1 MSYHR
6 IPLTSSR
13 ARAGHQGGELEPLR
27 AARVTCTALELISI
41 DRTRT
46 VTALQ
51 QGIGCRHFDVL
62 SLPGDLDFY
71 VDDEGAING
80 SPLNLPLTI
89 IAHILGTPAV
99 LFGTAIALGCNPDT
113 GDSTS
118 LTDQQLAALTTA
130 ASSTPT
136 PDVLDRL
143 TISLAPLPHIIDM
156 LRTL

>member
-1 MSYHR
+1 MSHHR
-6 IPLTSSR
+6 TPHTTT
-13 ARAGHQGGELEPLR
+13 APTVATLR
-27 AARVTCTALELISI
+27 AVRITGTTLEVISI

-51 QGIGCRHFDVL
+51 QGIGCRNFDVL
-62 SLPGDLDFY
+62 SLPDDIDLY

-89 IAHILGTPAV
+89 IAHTLGTPAV
-99 LFGTAIALGCNPDT
+99 LFGTAIALGCNPHT

-118 LTDQQLAALTTA
+118 LTDHQLHQLTTA

-136 PDVLDRL
+136 PDVIDRL
-143 TISLAPLPHIIDM
+143 AISLAPLPHIVAI
-156 LRTL
+156 LRTI